1 MRNRAYL
8 IRLSLIKEINVELE
22 RVRQEFEDLQGEDS
36 DADLRTAEFDLTDI
50 YNNFLE
56 DIDNLVSKD
65 IDNLVSKGS
74 LFRG

>member
-56 DIDNLVSKD
+56 DIDNLVLKD